1 MVRPKAG
8 EVRQGE
14 AVMDPIIAKHAER
27 RVPRYTSYPTAP
39 HFDDAFPEDAW
50 RAWLADAPE
59 DAGLS
64 LYLHVPFCKK
74 VCWYCGCNMKLAARE
89 APVRAYAAT
98 LAKEIA
104 LLAAATPAKRVN
116 RIHWGGGTPTAL
128 PVDCM
133 RDLMATLRREFDVAV
148 DAEIAVEIDPR
159 TLEDEMAWA
168 LGELGFTRASLG
180 VQEFDPAVQETI
192 NRIQPFETVR
202 RAVENLRG
210 AGVSAIN
217 FDLMYGLPRQTVES
231 IEATVERAVDL
242 GPSRIALFGYAH
254 VPWMAKNQRM
264 IPEDTLPDAE
274 ARFEQAEAA
283 AKLLV
288 QHGYERI
295 GLDHFALPS
304 DGLAKAARQGRL
316 RRNFQG
322 YTDDQS
328 GWLLP
333 LGSTSIGKTPRGYAQ
348 NIAETGAWSR
358 EVEAGRLPIHK
369 GRPFRGDDLLRGAV
383 IERLMCDMEVDLPA
397 TAFAFGEG
405 PGYFAETVKALQPFV
420 EDGLVSLEHGRV
432 RVDDRGRPALRA
444 VAAAFDAYLESAS
457 DKPRHA
463 VAV

>member
-1 MVRPKAG
+1 
-8 EVRQGE
+8 
-14 AVMDPIIAKHAER
+14 MDPIIAKHAQR

-39 HFDDAFPEDAW
+39 HFDDAFPEATW
-50 RAWLADAPE
+50 RDWLAAAPE
-59 DAGLS
+59 GAGLS

-89 APVRAYAAT
+89 QPVRDYAAT

-104 LLAAATPAKRVN
+104 LLAGAVGTRRVT

-133 RDLMATLRREFDVAV
+133 RDLMATIRREFDVAP

-180 VQEFDPAVQETI
+180 VQEFDAAVQETI
-192 NRIQPFETVR
+192 NRIQPYETVR
-202 RAVENLRG
+202 HAVETLR
-210 AGVSAIN
+210 ASGVSAIN
-217 FDLMYGLPRQTVES
+217 FDLMYGLPRQTAES
-231 IEATVERAVDL
+231 IAATVERAADL
-242 GPSRIALFGYAH
+242 APSRIALFGYAH

-264 IPEDTLPDAE
+264 IPEETLPDAE
-274 ARFEQAEAA
+274 ARFAQAEEA

-288 QHGYERI
+288 GHGYQRI

-304 DGLAKAARQGRL
+304 DSLARAAREGRL

-322 YTDDQS
+322 YADDAAE
-328 GWLLP
+328 WLLP
-333 LGSTSIGKTPRGYAQ
+333 LGATSIAKTPMGYAQ
-348 NIAETGAWSR
+348 NIAETGAWAR
-358 EVEAGRLPIHK
+358 AVEAGRLPIHK

-383 IERLMCDMEVDLPA
+383 IERLMCDMEVDLSA
-397 TAFAFGEG
+397 VAFAHGEA
-405 PGYFAETVKALQPFV
+405 PGYFARDIAALKPFV
-420 EDGLVSLEHGRV
+420 EDGLVAVDHGRV

-444 VAAAFDAYLESAS
+444 IAAAFDA
-457 DKPRHA
+457 
-463 VAV
+463 